1 MYCPH
6 CGTENAD
13 DAWTC
18 RACGAPVANP
28 YEANAAAP
36 GVALPSGP
44 VFNWLAPAIVATV
57 FSGMCGCVIALPC
70 GIVAIV
76 YAAQVNGYLRSNDIA
91 QAVRS
96 AKLARNWTLA
106 AFAIWGTIIVL
117 YVALMIVGIIV
128 DTSF

>member
-1 MYCPH
+1 
-6 CGTENAD
+6 
-13 DAWTC
+13 
-18 RACGAPVANP
+18 
-28 YEANAAAP
+28 
-36 GVALPSGP
+36 
-44 VFNWLAPAIVATV
+44 
-57 FSGMCGCVIALPC
+57 MCGCVIALPC

>member
-6 CGTENAD
+6 CGTENAENV
-13 DAWTC
+13 WSC
-18 RACGAPVANP
+18 QACGAPLTNP

-57 FSGMCGCVIALPC
+57 ISSLCGCVIALPC

-76 YAAQVNGYLRSNDIA
+76 YAAQVNGYLRSNEIA

-96 AKLARNWTLA
+96 ARLARTWTLG
-106 AFAIWGTIIVL
+106 AFAIWGTIIFL
-117 YVALMIVGIIV
+117 YVGLMLLGVIM
-128 DTSF
+128 DTNF